1 MPLLLPCCDFILNL
15 SVCVLMSVD
24 VELVEFDCVE
34 PFVVVVDFFFES
46 LTTIT
51 LSTHTYTYIRYIVAT
66 SICGMYFVFW
76 IWYMMA

>member
-15 SVCVLMSVD
+15 SVCELMSVD
-24 VELVEFDCVE
+24 VEFVEFDCVE

-51 LSTHTYTYIRYIVAT
+51 LSTHTYIYGIYSSYV
-66 SICGMYFVFW
+66 
-76 IWYMMA
+76 YM

>member
-1 MPLLLPCCDFILNL
+1 MPLLLLCCDFILNL

-51 LSTHTYTYIRYIVAT
+51 LSTHTYIYTIYSSY
-66 SICGMYFVFW
+66 G
-76 IWYMMA
+76 YM